1 MRVLPHATIRPG
13 TPAAARWGAERI
25 LHELADG
32 RTVRDICRA
41 DGMPTGATVRL
52 WVMQDRDG
60 FAARYR
66 RAREF
71 AHHDMA
77 EELLE
82 IVDDARN
89 DWMERRTRAGGRE
102 TVPNRENIQRS
113 RLRYDARRWLLSN
126 ALPKNYGNRTAVDS
140 KDEETNPWVEI
151 LRLVDGKSRGLPS
164 QQQPIDPREREE
176 FERKL
181 QKAAGPPTDR
191 L

>member
-1 MRVLPHATIRPG
+1 MGRPTLY
-13 TPAAARWGAERI
+13 TPELAERI

-52 WVMQDRDG
+52 WVVQDRDG

-71 AHHDMA
+71 AYRDME

-89 DWMERRTRAGGRE
+89 DWMERRTRAGGHE

-126 ALPKNYGNRTAVDS
+126 ALPKNYGNRIAAEA

-176 FERKL
+176 FERKF